1 MRQKVLVGNWKM
13 NKTTGE
19 TRQFAKASLA
29 FLQKARQ
36 HNVLLGVAPSF
47 ISLATLKKSNPG
59 LTVFAQNVY
68 FEDKGAFTGEI
79 SIPMLNDVKADG
91 ALVGHS
97 ERRAYFKEDN
107 ILCNKKVK
115 KLLESGLIALY
126 CVGETLGEYEAGQTK
141 AIVGEQ
147 IRVGLSGLPS
157 FKPEQLIVAY
167 EPVWSIGTGKN
178 ASKEIAADVIGYIR
192 DLLAEMFGE
201 TTAEAI
207 HILYGGSVKPNNV
220 KEYLLAPNIDGALVG
235 GASLEIASFEALL
248 DNII

>member
-1 MRQKVLVGNWKM
+1 MRQKILVGNWKM
-13 NKTTGE
+13 HKTTSE
-19 TRQFAKASLA
+19 TRQFGKASRS
-29 FLQKARQ
+29 FLEKANQ
-36 HNVLLGVAPSF
+36 NKVILGVAPSF
-47 ISLATLKKSNPG
+47 ISLSPLKKSNPA
-59 LTVFAQNVY
+59 LLVFSQNIY

-79 SIPMLNDVKADG
+79 SVPMLKDVKGDG

-115 KLLESGLIALY
+115 KLLASNLTALY
-126 CVGETLGEYEAGQTK
+126 CVGETLEEYEAGQTK
-141 AIVGEQ
+141 AVVTEQ
-147 IRVGLSGLPS
+147 IRVGLSGLGS
-157 FKPEQLIVAY
+157 FEPKRLIVAY

-178 ASKEIAADVIGYIR
+178 ASKEIASDVIGYIR
-192 DLLAEMFGE
+192 ELLNEMFGPSVSE
-201 TTAEAI
+201 EI

-220 KEYLLAPNIDGALVG
+220 RDYLLAPNIDGALVG